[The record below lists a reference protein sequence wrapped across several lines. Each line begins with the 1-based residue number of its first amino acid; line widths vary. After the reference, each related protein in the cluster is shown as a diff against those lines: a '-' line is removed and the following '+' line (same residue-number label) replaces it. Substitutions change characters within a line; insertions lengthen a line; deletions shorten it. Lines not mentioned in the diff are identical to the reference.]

1 MLRRAA
7 AEIRENCPIP
17 EVSRGLD
24 FIDYP
29 AAWAIQKV
37 GDVAHDERCSATQT
51 GGAMLCDCEALCQP
65 WRHWRTLLAVADWL
79 EAEASR
85 HEVLSVDFDVSN
97 CCRMPQALAV
107 ARAYLGEDQ

>member
-1 MLRRAA
+1 MREYGARGIAWEPEWDGDYAA
-7 AEIRENCPIP
+7 DKGWLAPP
-17 EVSRGLD
+17 
-24 FIDYP
+24 
-29 AAWAIQKV
+29 
-37 GDVAHDERCSATQT
+37 VA
-51 GGAMLCDCEALCQP
+51 
-65 WRHWRTLLAVADWL
+65 LAVADWL